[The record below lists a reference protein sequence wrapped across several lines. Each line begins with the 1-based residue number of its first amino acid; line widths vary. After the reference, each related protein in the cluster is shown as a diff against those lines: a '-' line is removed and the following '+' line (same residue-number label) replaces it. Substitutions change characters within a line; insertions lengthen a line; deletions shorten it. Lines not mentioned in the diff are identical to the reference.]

1 MVSNGFVYLTMAD
14 KVGRERIAVDVGDL
28 RNLLEQET
36 QISRNSL
43 SQEVR
48 LLIQEGLKQRYKQR
62 TLAQVLSLF
71 DVEQLA
77 KDSGICAPRLAE
89 LIAEADA
96 PTYLELT
103 KLGRCLP
110 LNPAELASI
119 SRKPPKKDN

>member
-36 QISRNSL
+36 QISGNSL

-89 LIAEADA
+89 LIVEADA
-96 PTYLELT
+96 PTNLELT

-110 LNPAELASI
+110 LNAVELASI
-119 SRKPPKKDN
+119 SRKPAKKDY